1 MLSTATIAD
10 SVEMVLVSKA
20 ELERLR
26 KLEEEL
32 PAILEKVN
40 QERDKERLKELTQHH
55 KDNPEEHRQ
64 KVKEYYSK
72 NKETI
77 LAKRRDAYNKK
88 KMMLPS

>member
-1 MLSTATIAD
+1 MSTATPAD
-10 SVEMVLVSKA
+10 STVEMVLVSKA

-32 PAILEKVN
+32 PAILEKVK

-72 NKETI
+72 NKEAI
-77 LAKRRDAYNKK
+77 LEKRRDAYNKK